1 MNRAG
6 FLKHFAGELLSSSAQ
21 LLPVVV
27 PGLAPA
33 LRAIKETPPQAAP
46 ADPHSPWVLIGSLA
60 DFPPD
65 SRTPVNQG
73 QHLIIARPRGLYA
86 LDAAAAETADTPPRR
101 PLRLECN
108 GQLALNPGGQWPANA
123 CLSLLTGN
131 RISEEET

>member
-6 FLKHFAGELLSSSAQ
+6 FLKRFASELLNSSAE

-33 LRAIKETPPQAAP
+33 LRGVEQSARADVPTPSPPQWIP
-46 ADPHSPWVLIGSLA
+46 IGSLA
-60 DFPPD
+60 DFPPGC
-65 SRTPVNQG
+65 RTPVHQG
-73 QHLIIARPRGLYA
+73 QYLIIAHQRGLYA
-86 LDAAAAETADTPPRR
+86 LDAAGPETSPRR
-101 PLRLECN
+101 PLRLEFN